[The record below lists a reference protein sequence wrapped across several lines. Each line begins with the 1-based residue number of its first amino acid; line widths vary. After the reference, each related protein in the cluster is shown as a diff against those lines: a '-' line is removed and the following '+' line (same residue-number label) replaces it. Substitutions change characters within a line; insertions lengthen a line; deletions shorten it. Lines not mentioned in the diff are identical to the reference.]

1 MNEVEMTWV
10 IYIIIL
16 TYFLIGTIGIYII
29 NRNKE
34 PQAARKSWIKHITYF
49 LIINILFF
57 SIIIN
62 PVVFRFI
69 AVLIICVGF
78 CELFVLYRKSGFNHK
93 KIFFPAV
100 FTLAVLASGF
110 YSFSGM
116 DKGLILYTFF
126 LLSIFDGFSQVT
138 GQLWGRRKLFPRVS
152 PNKTVEGF
160 IGGAIAALLSAF
172 IFKNFINATP
182 LSALLLAVWIVVFAF
197 LGDSAK
203 SFYKRKYMV
212 KDFNNLLPGNGG
224 FLDRFD
230 SLIAGGAGVAL
241 LKLIISYVAG

>member
-1 MNEVEMTWV
+1 MKDVEMTWV

-16 TYFLIGTIGIYII
+16 AYFLIGSIGIYII
-29 NRNKE
+29 NRKKE
-34 PQAARKSWIKHITYF
+34 PQAVRKSWIKHITYF

-57 SIIIN
+57 SIIFN
-62 PVVFRFI
+62 PIVFRIF

-78 CELFVLYRKSGFNHK
+78 CELFLLFRKSGFNHK

-100 FTLAVLASGF
+100 GTLAIFASGF
-110 YSFSGM
+110 YFFSGM

-138 GQLWGRRKLFPRVS
+138 GQLWGRRKLFPKIS

-160 IGGAIAALLSAF
+160 IGGAIAALLSALL
-172 IFKNFINATP
+172 FKNFINATS
-182 LSALLLAVWIVVFAF
+182 LSALLLAAWIVVFAF

-203 SFYKRKYMV
+203 SFYKRKYKV

-241 LKLIISYVAG
+241 LKLLISYFAG